1 MTVFT
6 IPAGSRL
13 LAEDLLPLTD
23 QVTSQQ
29 VPGWTDWS
37 ASFVLGAVTTPPT
50 KGNSTYSVAYRRP
63 AGGDIVDLRGY
74 ILIGST
80 FAAGSG
86 VYRFPVPFNA
96 SAGAIL
102 AEVGSAHIFD
112 NTTAERTAI
121 VKFGAA
127 GYLEMVLNGAASA
140 ITNAGSGTAW
150 ATGDVL
156 RWRISYEP
164 A

>member
-6 IPAGSRL
+6 IPALSRL
-13 LAEDLLPLTD
+13 LAEDLKAVTD
-23 QVTSQQ
+23 QVTSEQ

-63 AGGDIVDLRGY
+63 AGADVVDLRGY

-80 FAAGSG
+80 FSAGSG

-102 AEVGSAHIFD
+102 AEVGPAHILD
-112 NTTAERTAI
+112 TGTAERTAA

-127 GYLEMVLNGAASA
+127 GYLEMVLNGAASG

-150 ATGDVL
+150 ATGDII
-156 RWRISYEP
+156 RWRIRYEP